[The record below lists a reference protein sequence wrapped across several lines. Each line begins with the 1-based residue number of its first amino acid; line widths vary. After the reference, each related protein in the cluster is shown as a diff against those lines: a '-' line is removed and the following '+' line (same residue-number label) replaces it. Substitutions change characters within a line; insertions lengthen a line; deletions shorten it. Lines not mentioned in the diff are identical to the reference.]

1 MVVRPHISVGISLV
15 TASAIAAAP
24 AISPPLTPH
33 DQWVVAQAGQ
43 RISSENVDLVAL
55 SQPLVV
61 EPASLLRGVALVD
74 RVSGG
79 TAPVVPLAAVQSD
92 GGAAEQTDRTALV
105 VDEPADFFGGLLNA
119 YLNGGSSAVT
129 AYVALAVSDQVFG
142 PDSVP
147 SVLLGA
153 YVKQGVIGVVGAV
166 ALLISDEVNGPDSE
180 QSQSIADFLDGG
192 VNKTIGK
199 AFLAFSNE
207 KFGEGSFASGLTS
220 SFFFGYPD
228 GEEGAPTGLGGVTR
242 FVFASL
248 VEAINES
255 INGPAVSTTGAV
267 SLVSQKSTVAPSVEG
282 STDKVGVSVTNL
294 VADIK
299 PAAGAV
305 ERKTVSAAVEE
316 NAPTEVA
323 GATPEAASAIAK
335 VREALE
341 KTPKG
346 EADSTEA
353 TGAEAEAAPK
363 SAAEAETK
371 ADPKPEVKA
380 EAKTETKAETKA
392 DSKAEVK
399 TDSKTEA
406 KAETKPDAKDTTTGP
421 KKESSS
427 SASTSKKHTATGRS
441 NTESRP
447 NDRKPSASDSGS
459 AGADGSSKKES
470 KSDS

>member
-15 TASAIAAAP
+15 TVGAIAAAP

-79 TAPVVPLAAVQSD
+79 TAPVVPLAAVQPD

-199 AFLAFSNE
+199 ALLAFSNE

-242 FVFASL
+242 FVVASL

-335 VREALE
+335 VPEALE

-346 EADSTEA
+346 EAESTEA

-380 EAKTETKAETKA
+380 EAKTETKAET
-392 DSKAEVK
+392 KAEVK

-441 NTESRP
+441 NTESRS

-459 AGADGSSKKES
+459 ADTDGSSKKES

>member
-1 MVVRPHISVGISLV
+1 MV

-24 AISPPLTPH
+24 AISPPLTPR
-33 DQWVVAQAGQ
+33 DQWVVAQADQ

-79 TAPVVPLAAVQSD
+79 TVPVVPLAAVQPD
-92 GGAAEQTDRTALV
+92 GGAAEQADRTALV

-153 YVKQGVIGVVGAV
+153 YVKQGVVGVVGAV

-242 FVFASL
+242 FVFTSL

-282 STDKVGVSVTNL
+282 SKDKVGVSVTNL

-316 NAPTEVA
+316 NTPTEVA
-323 GATPEAASAIAK
+323 GAALEAASAIAK
-335 VREALE
+335 VPEALE
-341 KTPKG
+341 KTPKD
-346 EADSTEA
+346 EAESTEA
-353 TGAEAEAAPK
+353 TDAEAEAAPK
-363 SAAEAETK
+363 SAAEAEN
-371 ADPKPEVKA
+371 
-380 EAKTETKAETKA
+380 KAETKA
-392 DSKAEVK
+392 GTTAETKVEAKTESKADSKTE
-399 TDSKTEA
+399 TKTEA
-406 KAETKPDAKDTTTGP
+406 KAETKADAKDATTGP
-421 KKESSS
+421 KKESSL
-427 SASTSKKHTATGRS
+427 SASTSKKHTAAGRS
-441 NTESRP
+441 NTESRS